1 MIVDSKIDEF
11 SDPPPDGLSV
21 DTVLRLF
28 GERRRRLIVK
38 RLNQH
43 DVALP
48 LADVAKEVVA
58 EENDVA
64 LAETD
69 DDEVLSVYQN
79 LYHNDIPRLADHDVV
94 EYEREKDVVRLS
106 GDSER
111 LLELLAILECDEDGT

>member
-1 MIVDSKIDEF
+1 MVADSRIEELVDPLPDE
-11 SDPPPDGLSV
+11 LSV

-28 GERRRRLIVK
+28 GERRRRLIVN
-38 RLNQH
+38 RLSQH

-58 EENDVA
+58 EKNDVA
-64 LAETD
+64 LPETD
-69 DDEVLSVYQN
+69 DDVVLSVYLA
-79 LYHNDIPRLADHDVV
+79 LYHNDIPRLEDHGIV

-111 LLELLAILECDEDGT
+111 LLELLALLGGDEDET